1 MNKLL
6 CITSLGLLLLTGCH
20 QAHVTEPMPKEV
32 MANDPDAQIEFW
44 HRLTDQPVCSND
56 EAFHGLLLYLDNQD
70 TATSFEERVQILKSR
85 KLLLSNF
92 NQPADAAIQRGTLA
106 VALCQ
111 ALKIKGGVTMRVLG
125 PSDRYAS
132 RELQFMGLFP
142 PGSPQQTFSGNEY
155 VGIIGR
161 IEDYQRG
168 NAADKPASEMQG
180 HDTGQPATQ
189 PNNAG

>member
-1 MNKLL
+1 MTKLL
-6 CITSLGLLLLTGCH
+6 CISSLGLLLLSGCH
-20 QAHVTEPMPKEV
+20 QAHVDQPLPKELL
-32 MANDPDAQIEFW
+32 ANDPDSQIEFW

-56 EAFHGLLLYLDNQD
+56 EAFHGLLLYLDNED
-70 TATSFEERVQILKSR
+70 KAASYEERVQTLKSR
-85 KLLLSNF
+85 KLLLPGF
-92 NQPADAAIQRGTLA
+92 NQPADVAVTRGTLA

-111 ALKIKGGVTMRVLG
+111 ALDIKGGVTMRLLG
-125 PSDRYAS
+125 PSDRYSS

-180 HDTGQPATQ
+180 HDGEQSATQ
-189 PNNAG
+189 PSGG

>member
-1 MNKLL
+1 
-6 CITSLGLLLLTGCH
+6 
-20 QAHVTEPMPKEV
+20 MPKEV

-44 HRLTDQPVCSND
+44 HRLTDQPICSND
-56 EAFHGLLLYLDNQD
+56 EAFHGLLLYLDNED
-70 TATSFEERVQILKSR
+70 KASSYEERVQILKSR
-85 KLLLSNF
+85 KLLLPSF
-92 NQPADAAIQRGTLA
+92 NRPADAAITRGTLA

-180 HDTGQPATQ
+180 HDTEQPATQ